1 MSSAK
6 KKLGLGRL
14 AYQLYHRPIGLMAE
28 SLRAGGPMEQWRTD
42 RGRRAME
49 AAAHTL
55 APLPAAL
62 AGERPLELHLMT
74 GRRFWYQTAFCL
86 ATFGR
91 QARRPLAP
99 VIYDDGSLTEQWR
112 SALARVAPAT
122 RFVSIG
128 EIVARLDANLPESRY
143 PSLRER
149 WRHFP
154 LLRKLTDV
162 HVGRAGW
169 RLFIDSDLLFFHE
182 PRLLLDWLDRPT
194 RPLRATDV
202 QNAYGYPLELL
213 AEIAGQPVPER
224 VNTGLCGL
232 RSEELDWDRMEF
244 WCRTLI
250 ERGGTQYYQEQ
261 ALVALLLA
269 GRDCLV
275 APIAD
280 YVTLPRLPEVRE
292 CRAIMHHYVAE
303 SKKWYFRYNWTRVLA
318 DASNPL
324 PA

>member
-1 MSSAK
+1 MSSLSK
-6 KKLGLGRL
+6 KIGLGRL
-14 AYQLYHRPIGLMAE
+14 AYQLYHRPIGLATE
-28 SLRAGGPMEQWRTD
+28 SLRAGGPLEQWRTE

-55 APLPAAL
+55 PPLPAARP
-62 AGERPLELHLMT
+62 GESPVELHLMT

-86 ATFGR
+86 WTFGR

-99 VIYDDGSLTEQWR
+99 VILDDGSLSSEWR
-112 SALARVAPAT
+112 AALARIAPGA
-122 RFVSIG
+122 RFVG
-128 EIVARLDANLPESRY
+128 VEETVARLDASLPAARF

-149 WRHFP
+149 WRNFP

-162 HVGRAGW
+162 HVGQRGW
-169 RLFIDSDLLFFHE
+169 KLFIDSDLLFFHE
-182 PRLLLDWLDRPT
+182 PKLLLDWLDRPT

-213 AEIAGQPVPER
+213 AEIAGQPVPEL

-232 RSEELDWDRMEF
+232 RSEEIDWERMET

-261 ALVALLLA
+261 ALVALLLT
-269 GRDCLV
+269 GRDCAV
-275 APIAD
+275 APIDD
-280 YVTLPRLPEVRE
+280 YVTLPQPPEVHE
-292 CRAIMHHYVAE
+292 CRAVMHHYVAG
-303 SKKWYFRYNWTRVLA
+303 SKKWYFRQNWARVLA
-318 DASNPL
+318 GAAPGAS
-324 PA
+324 